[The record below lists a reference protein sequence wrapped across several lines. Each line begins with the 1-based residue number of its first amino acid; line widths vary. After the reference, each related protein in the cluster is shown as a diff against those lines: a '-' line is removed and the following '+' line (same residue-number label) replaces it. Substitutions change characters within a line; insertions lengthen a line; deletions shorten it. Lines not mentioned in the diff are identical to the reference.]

1 MNVDKFYDDAY
12 YISRSYIHC
21 YYSSSEP
28 VIDEE
33 DEL

>member
-1 MNVDKFYDDAY
+1 MDKRVEVNKIKAY
-12 YISRSYIHC
+12 NC

-28 VIDEE
+28 VTDEE